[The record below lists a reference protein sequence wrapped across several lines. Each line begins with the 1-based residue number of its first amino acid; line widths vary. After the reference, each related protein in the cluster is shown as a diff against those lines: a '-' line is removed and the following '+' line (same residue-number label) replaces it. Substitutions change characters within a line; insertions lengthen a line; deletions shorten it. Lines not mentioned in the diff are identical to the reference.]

1 MEFGTVLSQVDN
13 EGNYVPIGAV
23 QQRGGTVSHDLSY
36 CQYLC
41 SVAPIQWAEIF
52 HGSLELWNYVHV
64 YILMHECAN
73 IIYKVYGST
82 VNQGGLVLT
91 QKIRN

>member
-1 MEFGTVLSQVDN
+1 MLSPYSDFSCQFILDTDASDVEFGTVLSQVDN

-36 CQYLC
+36 CLYLC

-64 YILMHECAN
+64 YILMHKCAN
-73 IIYKVYGST
+73 II
-82 VNQGGLVLT
+82 
-91 QKIRN
+91 